1 MFYIDIDSSTIK
13 VYSYKEK
20 LELLEDNPIY
30 FKNGFTKDR
39 GITSDNLSELY
50 SYFKLIKT
58 EYGLDFVNTKI
69 YVRGIFRSLLKE
81 QQNEIIAAFNEKFNL
96 CFNIIS
102 QGLETYYLEK
112 AMNNDYNNKKVMIIN
127 EGEKTTEIVVFKNKE
142 IIDQKK
148 INAGVIEILNRFEKI
163 NEEYALV
170 KIEEVYNYAL
180 DFLKDVELDDDYD
193 CAIFTGSEE
202 RFAKLVKFN
211 LVQNTL
217 FTDGI
222 HEYMLNYQDYVDG
235 CNKIFYQMTMNDLYS
250 LMPQNPKWMEGARAG
265 AILPLAI
272 FTKAKINMIVPSD
285 LNLIHGVINDL
296 NEE

>member
-96 CFNIIS
+96 GFNIIS

-180 DFLKDVELDDDYD
+180 DFLKDVELDNDYD
-193 CAIFTGSEE
+193 CAILTGGEE